1 MLLRFELFHTTSK
14 TLLLL
19 RIEMLFYNISEFL
32 VATLWTLSY
41 NIYDFLVATL
51 WTLSYN
57 ISDFVVATLWSLSY
71 NISGKKT
78 CLVSDGA
85 PCYPKLSRETKV
97 LHYSCSHSKGIF
109 CLKKRR
115 RDGSTLL
122 VHTGSIDGMWKLAKQ
137 AIHNSLN
144 TRINGSVNPKLLQ
157 GVRVFQWRWQNNDK
171 NDLMSVTGHALS
183 KRLRS
188 WWMIKKRRA
197 LNTFSPVK
205 TNTSLKCTLKIP
217 GIFEQLSDH
226 KIATGPQRQPHRIA
240 KIEQP
245 LARFSPR
252 RVYMWYIYIYIYL

>member
-1 MLLRFELFHTTSK
+1 MARPLGLGKARDGIKSFIKNPLHHIQKQCMTMSDNRTSVENSNSGDDGKKYYSQLFGLFQRPDSHNKKGVFHVYDLGVASARKAGKPPPESAPRIRSTKALDCLLCKNHA
-14 TLLLL
+14 
-19 RIEMLFYNISEFL
+19 NQ
-32 VATLWTLSY
+32 
-41 NIYDFLVATL
+41 
-51 WTLSYN
+51 
-57 ISDFVVATLWSLSY
+57 
-71 NISGKKT
+71 KT

-188 WWMIKKRRA
+188 
-197 LNTFSPVK
+197 
-205 TNTSLKCTLKIP
+205 
-217 GIFEQLSDH
+217 
-226 KIATGPQRQPHRIA
+226 
-240 KIEQP
+240 
-245 LARFSPR
+245 
-252 RVYMWYIYIYIYL
+252 